1 MKRRILWL
9 AALVLM
15 TMPLAAQDRDRD
27 RVQDQD
33 RTKLV
38 AVKGEMLQLR
48 ERAEQR
54 LQEKQTLNDGTI
66 LAPDGSYVTPD
77 GQRYKLKN
85 GESLDGDG
93 ALYRNEYQYRHK
105 MMRENEGLSQEQV
118 RERNQN
124 RWQYTLVEGNVYQ
137 VRTEAQ
143 MRLNDPMEL
152 ANGVTAY
159 PDGTY
164 QVQNQERLRLKDGEC
179 LDGSGEL
186 FRNMYQ
192 MRKRMLHQKQMPAKK
207 MLKKGAPKPNVNA
220 GKKGS

>member
-1 MKRRILWL
+1 MKNRIIGLV
-9 AALVLM
+9 ALVLVA
-15 TMPLAAQDRDRD
+15 MPLAAQDRDQERI
-27 RVQDQD
+27 QDQD

-38 AVKGEMLQLR
+38 ALKGEMLQIR
-48 ERAEQR
+48 ERAGQR
-54 LQEKQTLNDGTI
+54 LQEKQTLNDGTV

-105 MMRENEGLSQEQV
+105 LMQENKGLSEQQV

-124 RWQYTLVEGNVYQ
+124 RWQYTLVEGDVYP

-143 MRLNDPMEL
+143 MRLNDPMEM

-164 QVQNQERLRLKDGEC
+164 QVQNQQRLRLKDGEC

-192 MRKRMLHQKQMPAKK
+192 MRKRMIHQKQVPGKK
-207 MLKKGAPKPNVNA
+207 MFKKGTSKPHVNA